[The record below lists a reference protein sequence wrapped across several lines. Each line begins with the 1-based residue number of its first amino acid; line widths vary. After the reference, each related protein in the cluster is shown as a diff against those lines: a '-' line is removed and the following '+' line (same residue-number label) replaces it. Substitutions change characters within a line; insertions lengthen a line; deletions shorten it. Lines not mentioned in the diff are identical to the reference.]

1 MKKRSEKYMAQV
13 MKKRLH
19 KQYERKNLQ
28 SGDIVF
34 NQRSKISCVGV
45 SMTSLLFE
53 YLCWILAGRPD
64 NHKVKGKKK

>member
-19 KQYERKNLQ
+19 KQYEKDNLQ

>member
-45 SMTSLLFE
+45 SITSIVFE
-53 YLCWILAGRPD
+53 YICWVLGGSPD
-64 NHKVKGKKK
+64 NHKTRIKK